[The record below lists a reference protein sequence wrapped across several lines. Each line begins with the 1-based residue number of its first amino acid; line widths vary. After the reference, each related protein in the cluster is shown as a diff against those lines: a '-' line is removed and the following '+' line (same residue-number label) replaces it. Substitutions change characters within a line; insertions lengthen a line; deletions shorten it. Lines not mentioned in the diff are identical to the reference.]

1 MHTPCYVINVPGG
14 FWNLLFVSDVQESSC
29 KEHAE
34 SRKKL
39 YRFSRTPATSH
50 LAFKDQPPKC
60 VRLVV
65 LNAVLWHGLGD
76 GSVRA
81 LLACSPKP
89 CIVLPSL
96 EEL

>member
-65 LNAVLWHGLGD
+65 LWSGVGD

-81 LLACSPKP
+81 LRACSLKSY
-89 CIVLPSL
+89 IVFSSL